1 MEHKNKPAPA
11 ARIWAL
17 YLIVGVLF
25 MAGVVFFSNWK
36 ALCST
41 EERFCQILDF
51 VKSQSTRYEKYND
64 TVAAKTLRRTAVS
77 VQALADDPAL
87 DFSDPQ
93 CLKKEAERLWLTG
106 ISVLDP
112 EGTLLCEYTANGVGY
127 ARFGD
132 QLRTDAALDVFR
144 YPQKTYMKRVLLEDG
159 SVVDVT
165 AHRAGSG
172 AAILLTYR
180 YTPAALVEGT
190 ALSVQSI
197 LDGYPEETSGTL
209 FIVQNNQVIASN
221 RPELIGQDTTDS
233 PTVQEIRKVGVA
245 EMLTRTRGWD
255 GSGSYFGM
263 YSHGRDFYY
272 YIYVPGRLLY
282 TNTPINM
289 IVAFLACLGGL
300 TLLLFVRRGTE
311 KSFLRQQQ
319 SLEKEYQLSLEQ
331 KNAELERAVRQETAA
346 NRAKR
351 EFLFNMSHDIRT
363 PMNAIIGFTS
373 LAATHIDNREQ
384 VLDYLKKTATASQHL
399 LSLIN
404 DVLDMSRIESG
415 KVSLEPRP
423 VHLPELVHDL
433 RDIIQSGI
441 SAKRISLFID
451 MVDVEDEDV
460 IADPMR
466 LNQIMLNI
474 MSNAIKFTPAGG
486 TITLRIVQKQTAP
499 KGSADYEFH
508 IRDNGI
514 GMSPAFQAH
523 IFEQFAREETSTV
536 SGIQG
541 TGLGM
546 AITKNLV
553 DMMDGGISVESEP
566 GKGSEFTVSLRFPV
580 SGERAAAPARIP
592 QLEGLRALVA
602 DDDTDTCLNVSKMLR
617 TIGMR
622 ADWTTSGRE
631 AVVRAQDALDQG
643 DGFRVF
649 IIDWM
654 IPDMNGLEVVRRVRK
669 MIGETTPI
677 IILTAYDWTDIE
689 VEARDAG
696 VTAFCAKPLFLSELR
711 RVLAEPFRM
720 EEQAEQTENAAEF
733 AGKRLLVV
741 EDNALNREIAVT
753 MLEEAGFAVDTAENG
768 KLAVDKVRESA
779 PGYYDLVL
787 MDIQMPVMDGYTATR
802 RIRALNDP
810 ARAAVPIVAMTANV
824 FEEERKRAF
833 DCGMNGFLSKPL
845 VIEALISALRD
856 ILH

>member
-1 MEHKNKPAPA
+1 MDN
-11 ARIWAL
+11 
-17 YLIVGVLF
+17 YL
-25 MAGVVFFSNWK
+25 S
-36 ALCST
+36 S
-41 EERFCQILDF
+41 
-51 VKSQSTRYEKYND
+51 
-64 TVAAKTLRRTAVS
+64 VS
-77 VQALADDPAL
+77 VQDL
-87 DFSDPQ
+87 
-93 CLKKEAERLWLTG
+93 
-106 ISVLDP
+106 
-112 EGTLLCEYTANGVGY
+112 
-127 ARFGD
+127 
-132 QLRTDAALDVFR
+132 
-144 YPQKTYMKRVLLEDG
+144 
-159 SVVDVT
+159 
-165 AHRAGSG
+165 
-172 AAILLTYR
+172 
-180 YTPAALVEGT
+180 
-190 ALSVQSI
+190 
-197 LDGYPEETSGTL
+197 LDGYDAETTG
-209 FIVQNNQVIASN
+209 VVILSDGNRVTASDE
-221 RPELIGQDTTDS
+221 PTLIGTDTTANE
-233 PTVQEIRKVGVA
+233 QLRRIRSSGRA
-245 EMLTRTRGWD
+245 ETLVYAGREGLTR
-255 GSGSYFGM
+255 YYGM

-514 GMSPAFQAH
+514 GMSPAFQEH

-546 AITKNLV
+546 AITKNLI

-669 MIGETTPI
+669 LIGEATPI

-720 EEQAEQTENAAEF
+720 EEQAEPTENAAEF

-787 MDIQMPVMDGYTATR
+787 MDIQMPVMNGYEATR
-802 RIRALNDP
+802 AIRALPD
-810 ARAAVPIVAMTANV
+810 AEKAALPIVAITAN
-824 FEEERKRAF
+824 AF
-833 DCGMNGFLSKPL
+833 DEDRQNAARAGMNGHLSKPFDMQQL
-845 VIEALISALRD
+845 LAMIEEVL
-856 ILH
+856 